1 MHPEYLWKIVLMIGT
16 LYVIRLLPFLL
27 IRGEI
32 KNRFFKSFLYYV
44 PYVTLAVMTFP
55 AMIFATD
62 HLASGIFAMIVGLV
76 AAWFSENL
84 FITSIASCLAVLLST
99 LVL

>member
-1 MHPEYLWKIVLMIGT
+1 MHPEYWWKILLMIAT

-32 KNRFFKSFLYYV
+32 KNRFFKSFLHYV

-55 AMIFATD
+55 AIIYATD
-62 HLASGIFAMIVGLV
+62 HLASGILALIVGLLV
-76 AAWFSENL
+76 AWFSENL

-99 LVL
+99 LIL

>member
-1 MHPEYLWKIVLMIGT
+1 MHPEYWWKILLMIAT
-16 LYVIRLLPFLL
+16 LYAIRLLPFLL

-55 AMIFATD
+55 AIIYATD
-62 HLASGIFAMIVGLV
+62 HLASGIFAMIVGLIV
-76 AAWFSENL
+76 AWFSENL

-99 LVL
+99 LIL